1 MPRPLVRALL
11 PMLALLFMLRTG
23 VAQTTGVLR
32 GTVKDPSG
40 AVVSGAQVTVVLE
53 GTNLPRSSTTDTRGD
68 YEFPALA
75 VGRYRLEVEAPGF
88 KKYVQRNIEVTLG
101 HVVVADA
108 PLQLGVLTEVVT
120 TEVQAPLIETTSTQ
134 LGAVMAERSVRD
146 LPLNARDTYQL
157 LQLQPGVESEIGA
170 NLFYGSDQPG
180 SVSVNG
186 GRGRA
191 NNFTVNGSDANDLFV
206 NLAGVQP
213 SPDTIQEFRV
223 LTNTFDAEFGRN
235 SGSVINVVTKS
246 GANQFHGDVYEF
258 LRNKVLNSRGF
269 FDTARPDFK
278 QNQFGGTLGGPIR
291 RDRTFF
297 FGSYEGRRIRQ
308 GISSDV
314 VTVPTIAERNGD
326 FSVDLSANP
335 TAGFSGTLS
344 YANVAAVLNARPGC
358 ASAVA
363 AQGGAAIAAGTLY
376 GAARDPKTGKII
388 LDQNGNIAAPG
399 IFTDLVHNRDGVI
412 PAPCFDRTAY
422 DLLTQFVPLPNVG
435 DHQFEI
441 VPTSRNRVDQFTQRL
456 DHKMNEHQ
464 QLTGYYYWTD
474 SFLFLPFST
483 YQASGAN
490 LPGFG
495 GKFATRNQ
503 QASLTHTWLIN
514 PTTVNEAR
522 VAYYREGQSQLNAP
536 ERTNLVQDS
545 CKTVPASL
553 CFSDPSNP
561 RLGITPGIPAGLGGV
576 SYITLGGGF
585 TIGNNIQGQVPQAG
599 NTFQWSDNLSKVVG
613 KHTLKFGGDIRRYQ
627 FNQLA
632 LFGTTGGFYFFG
644 GGPNDPGFSDVIPN
658 YLLGLPD
665 NFVQGSPT
673 LQYLRSTATSLYAQD
688 SWKVRSKVTLNAG
701 LRWELTPPFH
711 DRYDRIETFR
721 PGQNT
726 RVYPCQFAP
735 GDPLLDE
742 LGTPDC
748 NPGSPGGFV
757 FPTGIVYPGDQGVP
771 RGLTDTYYKGF
782 APRVGLAWSPG
793 SSGRT
798 SIRAS
803 FGISYNPIEQLV
815 YKQFNAAPPYGAAPF
830 LSSILFNTPYEF
842 QNGSV
847 AINPFPVNNQPPR
860 FQPVD
865 WSIFR
870 PTFAF
875 GQQMPLDQ
883 HPQYAEQYNF
893 TIQREVAKDVVVQ
906 VGYVGT
912 EGHHLNINHDLNYG
926 LAQPCLDLNK
936 IATKVYGP
944 TGKDPNPALAS
955 AFSCGPF
962 LADYPFSLPAGSIP
976 AGYTVHL
983 PYGSVP
989 SVTGPNNTPV
999 TLVGLRPYSSPSCE
1013 PTTGVGCQT
1022 DRLPVWGSIYP
1033 ADNMGNSNYNSLQI
1047 SAEKRASHGLQFQAA
1062 YTFSKSF
1069 DYGSSF
1075 EDTINPIDFK
1085 KGYSLS
1091 QFDARHRLVLSYI
1104 WQLPIRQLHGAAG
1117 KLADGWSVSGITTFQ
1132 SGFPIRIT
1140 SNADLELQNSFAFL
1154 TAGEPDIVAAFRK
1167 LDPRGPNHYA
1177 FDPASFAQPAQ
1188 LGVIGN
1194 SPRTVCCGPGIDNFD
1209 FALLKNTSVS
1219 ERITL
1224 QFRAEFFNLFN
1235 HTQFVNPDG
1244 NISDGATFGTVV
1256 RARDPRLI
1264 QFALKLVF

>member
-1 MPRPLVRALL
+1 
-11 PMLALLFMLRTG
+11 MLRAG
-23 VAQTTGVLR
+23 MAQTTGVLR

-40 AVVSGAQVTVVLE
+40 AVVPGVQVTVVLE
-53 GTNLPRSSTTDTRGD
+53 GTNQPRFSTTDTRGS

-75 VGRYRLEVEAPGF
+75 VGRYRLEVEASGF
-88 KKYVQRNIEVTLG
+88 KKYVERNIEVTLG
-101 HVVVADA
+101 HVVVADV

-120 TEVQAPLIETTSTQ
+120 TEAQAPLVETTSTQ
-134 LGAVMAERSVRD
+134 LGAVMTERSVRD

-223 LTNTFDAEFGRN
+223 LTNTFDSEFGRN

-246 GANQFHGDVYEF
+246 GTNQFHGDVYEF
-258 LRNKVLNSRGF
+258 VRNTALNSRGF
-269 FDTARPDFK
+269 FDTTKPDFK

-297 FGSYEGRRIRQ
+297 FGSYEGRRIRE

-314 VTVPTIAERNGD
+314 VTVPTVAERSGD
-326 FSVDLSANP
+326 FS
-335 TAGFSGTLS
+335 AGTFTGKLTD
-344 YANVAAVLNARPGC
+344 ANVASILNARPGC
-358 ASAVA
+358 APAVA
-363 AQGGAAIAAGTLY
+363 AEGGSPIAAGAHY
-376 GAARDPKTGKII
+376 SAIFPK
-388 LDQNGNIAAPG
+388 NI
-399 IFTDLVHNRDGVI
+399 I
-412 PAPCFDRTAY
+412 PASCFDRTAY

-435 DHQFEI
+435 DHQFQI
-441 VPTSRNRVDQFTQRL
+441 VPTSRNRVDQFTVRL
-456 DHKMNEHQ
+456 DHKIDEHQ

-522 VAYYREGQSQLNAP
+522 VAFYREGQSELNAP
-536 ERTNLVQDS
+536 ERTNPVQDS
-545 CKTVPASL
+545 CETVPASL

-561 RLGITPGIPAGLGGV
+561 RLGITPGIPASLGGV
-576 SYITLGGGF
+576 PYITLGGGF

-613 KHTLKFGGDIRRYQ
+613 KHTLKFGGDIRRLQ

-644 GGPNDPGFSDVIPN
+644 GGPNDPGFSDDVIPN

-673 LQYLRSTATSLYAQD
+673 LQYLRNTATALYAQD
-688 SWKVRSKVTLNAG
+688 SWKVRSNVTLNAG
-701 LRWELTPPFH
+701 LRWEFTPPFH

-893 TIQREVAKDVVVQ
+893 TIQRQVAKDVVVQ

-926 LAQPCLDLNK
+926 LAQPCLDL
-936 IATKVYGP
+936 IALSNANPNAVLTGP
-944 TGKDPNPALAS
+944 RGSPTT
-955 AFSCGPF
+955 CGQF
-962 LADYPFSLPAGSIP
+962 GADRTFYIP
-976 AGYTVHL
+976 AGAIRAGVTLHL

-989 SVTGPNNTPV
+989 SVTGPNATPIL
-999 TLVGLRPYSSPSCE
+999 LVGLRPYSSPSCE

-1177 FDPASFAQPAQ
+1177 FGPASFAQPTQ

-1209 FALLKNTSVS
+1209 FALLKDTPVS
-1219 ERITL
+1219 ERTRL

-1264 QFALKLVF
+1264 QFALKLIF

>member
-1 MPRPLVRALL
+1 MKRRRSLSCPLLVLLSALC
-11 PMLALLFMLRTG
+11 AD
-23 VAQTTGVLR
+23 AQTTGTLR

-40 AVVSGAQVTVVLE
+40 AVVPRATVTAVQQ
-53 GTNLPRSSTTDTRGD
+53 GTNVSRSTSTGPQGG
-68 YEFPALA
+68 YELPALP
-75 VGRYRLEVEAPGF
+75 VGLYELDVTAPGF
-88 KKYVQRNIEVTLG
+88 KRFVQRDIDVTLG
-101 HVVVADA
+101 HVVVADV
-108 PLQLGVLTEVVT
+108 PLQLGTLTEVVS
-120 TEVQAPLIETTSTQ
+120 TEASTPLVETTNTQ
-134 LGAVMAERSVRD
+134 LGAVMTARAVTG

-186 GRGRA
+186 GRGRS
-191 NNFTVNGSDANDLFV
+191 NNFMVNGADANDLFV

-223 LTNTFDAEFGRN
+223 LTNTFDAEYGRN
-235 SGSVINVVTKS
+235 SGSIVNVVTKS
-246 GANQFHGDVYEF
+246 GTNQFHGDVYEF
-258 LRNKVLNSRGF
+258 FRNRVLNARGF

-278 QNQFGGTLGGPIR
+278 QNQLGGTLGGPVR

-297 FGSYEGRRIRQ
+297 FASYEGRRIRQ

-314 VTVPTIAERNGD
+314 VTVPTLAERSGD
-326 FSVDLSANP
+326 FS
-335 TAGFSGTLS
+335 AGPAFSGTLTES
-344 YANVAAVLNARPGC
+344 NVASILNARPGC
-358 ASAVA
+358 AAAVA
-363 AQGGAAIAAGTLY
+363 AEGGAPIIAGGKYSAIF
-376 GAARDPKTGKII
+376 PKN
-388 LDQNGNIAAPG
+388 L
-399 IFTDLVHNRDGVI
+399 I
-412 PAPCFDRTAY
+412 PQPCFDATAF
-422 DLLTQFVPLPNVG
+422 DLLGQFVPRPNVG
-435 DHQFEI
+435 ADQFQA
-441 VPTSRNRVDQFTQRL
+441 VPDSRDRVDQFTGRI
-456 DHKMNEHQ
+456 DHHFSDRQ
-464 QLTGYYYWTD
+464 QLTGYYYFAD

-490 LPGFG
+490 LPDFG
-495 GKFATRNQ
+495 GQFATRDQ
-503 QASLTHTWLIN
+503 QVSLTHTWLIS
-514 PTTVNEAR
+514 PTAVNEAR
-522 VAYYREGQSQLNAP
+522 IAYYREGQSKLNAP
-536 ERTNLVQDS
+536 QRTNLVQDS
-545 CKTVPASL
+545 CRTVPAAE
-553 CFSDPSNP
+553 CFSDTSDP
-561 RLGITPGIPAGLGGV
+561 RLGITPGIPASLGGV
-576 SYITLGGGF
+576 PYITLGGGF

-613 KHTLKFGGDIRRYQ
+613 KHTLKFGGDVRRYQ

-632 LFGTTGGFYFFG
+632 LFGVTGGFYFFG

-673 LQYLRSTATSLYAQD
+673 LQYLRSTATALYAQD
-688 SWKVRSKVTLNAG
+688 SWKFKSNVTFNVG

-721 PGQNT
+721 PGQTT
-726 RVYPCQFAP
+726 RIYPCQLAP
-735 GDPLLDE
+735 GDPLIAK
-742 LGTPDC
+742 LGATNC
-748 NPGSPGGFV
+748 NPGAPGGFV
-757 FPTGIVYPGDQGVP
+757 FPTGIVYPGDRGLP
-771 RGLTDTYYKGF
+771 SGLTDTYYRGF

-793 SSGRT
+793 GASRT
-798 SIRAS
+798 SLRAG

-815 YKQFNAAPPYGAAPF
+815 YKQFNGAPPFGAAPF
-830 LSSILFNTPYEF
+830 LSSILFDTPFEF

-847 AINPFPVNNQPPR
+847 AINPFPVNNSPPR
-860 FQPVD
+860 FEPVD

-875 GQQMPLDQ
+875 GQQLPHQ

-893 TIQREVAKDVVVQ
+893 TVQHQLGRDVVVEI
-906 VGYVGT
+906 GYVGS

-926 LAQPCLDLNK
+926 LAQPCLDLNQ
-936 IATKVYGP
+936 IPGQ
-944 TGKDPNPALAS
+944 
-955 AFSCGPF
+955 SCGPF
-962 LADYPFSLPAGSIP
+962 AADRSFFIPANSIP
-976 AGYTVHL
+976 AGVTLHL
-983 PYGSVP
+983 PYGSVA
-989 SVTGPNNTPV
+989 SVTGPNNPAI

-1013 PTTGVGCQT
+1013 PATGAGCPA
-1022 DRLPVWGSIYP
+1022 DGLPVFGSLYP

-1047 SAEKRASHGLQFQAA
+1047 SAEKRASHGLEFRAA

-1075 EDTINPIDFK
+1075 EDTINPIDFS
-1085 KGYSLS
+1085 KGYALS
-1091 QFDARHRLVLSYI
+1091 QFDARHRLVFSYV
-1104 WQLPIRQLHGAAG
+1104 WKLPTPKMQGARG

-1154 TAGEPDIVAAFRK
+1154 TAGEPDIVAPFRT
-1167 LDPRGPNHYA
+1167 LDPRGPGHYA
-1177 FDPASFAQPAQ
+1177 FDPASFVEPAQ

-1194 SPRTVCCGPGIDNFD
+1194 SPRTVCCGPGINQFD
-1209 FALLKNTSVS
+1209 FALLKDTALG
-1219 ERITL
+1219 ERTRL
-1224 QFRAEFFNLFN
+1224 QFRGEFFNLFN

-1264 QFALKLVF
+1264 QFALKLAF